1 MLSVMFF
8 IGTIN
13 VRVFALG
20 YITASFIFFW
30 QGTDFYSKPPEI
42 IKKWWNVLLIY
53 NICVMLTRYGVKIFG
68 CLLKDDISANACY
81 ILRMLDFPCFSID
94 NVESFCENI
103 INQTV
108 YISDATL
115 FFLIILQRRIFSSLY
130 FLDTVYDTYI
140 TNLLAARGAQI
151 MEEIRIREITTAVE
165 EENKTLEVIKKK
177 MEIITQLATEK
188 NIRDGNITSHDVAI
202 RNGDYY
208 MFEEDFL
215 EEVEITNIDLPQ
227 NSLILHFENDEKLKK
242 VSIETESTD
251 EKSKEIVENLLD
263 KSKHLTSK
271 LSKYV
276 LRITFKL
283 HKLSRKHTLII
294 KALEEERKFLKETL
308 ASNSS
313 HDMIYN
319 TLCNTAERSKHTHVL
334 KKIDEKLYAYI
345 NELLKLL

>member
-30 QGTDFYSKPPEI
+30 QGADFYSKPLKI
-42 IKKWWNVLLIY
+42 IKKWWNILLIY
-53 NICVMLTRYGVKIFG
+53 NMCVMLTRYGVKVFG
-68 CLLKDDISANACY
+68 CLLRDEISSNVCW
-81 ILRMLDFPCFSID
+81 ILKMVDFPCFTTD
-94 NVESFCENI
+94 NGASFCDNML
-103 INQTV
+103 NQTV
-108 YISDATL
+108 FISDVIL
-115 FFLIILQRRIFSSLY
+115 FFLIIFQKRIFSSVY

-177 MEIITQLATEK
+177 MEIITQLATER

-215 EEVEITNIDLPQ
+215 DDVEITEKESPKK
-227 NSLILHFENDEKLKK
+227 SLVLFFENGENSKK
-242 VSIETESTD
+242 VSIEAESTSG
-251 EKSKEIVENLLD
+251 KPMEIVENLLD
-263 KSKHLTSK
+263 KSRNLTSK

-276 LRITFKL
+276 LKITYKL

-294 KALEEERKFLKETL
+294 KALEEERKFLKNTMAL
-308 ASNSS
+308 NSS
-313 HDMIYN
+313 HEMIYN
-319 TLCNTAERSKHTHVL
+319 TLSNTAERSRHTYVL
-334 KKIDEKLYAYI
+334 KKIDEKL
-345 NELLKLL
+345 